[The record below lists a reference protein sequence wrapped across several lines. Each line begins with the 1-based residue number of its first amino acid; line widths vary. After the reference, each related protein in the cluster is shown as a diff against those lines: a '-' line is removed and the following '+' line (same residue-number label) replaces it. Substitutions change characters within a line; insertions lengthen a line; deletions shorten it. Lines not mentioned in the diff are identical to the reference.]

1 MWISCAACSWI
12 ALTTSG
18 WQWPVEQTATPA
30 LQSKKMLPS
39 TSSTQTPLA
48 RSATSLK
55 EGRGYEGVT
64 NFASASTIFLPFGPG
79 SAVLISGR
87 LGVASTVLDMFS
99 LLEER
104 TIKCGWE
111 VCYES
116 TRKTSRRRGSRV
128 TRAGD
133 NVIAGR
139 ASDLDSS
146 TAS

>member
-1 MWISCAACSWI
+1 MWISCSDCCWI
-12 ALTTSG
+12 AFTTSG
-18 WQWPVEQTATPA
+18 WQCPVEQTATPA

-87 LGVASTVLDMFS
+87 LGVASTVVDIFHS
-99 LLEER
+99 LEER
-104 TIKCGWE
+104 TITDG
-111 VCYES
+111 
-116 TRKTSRRRGSRV
+116 
-128 TRAGD
+128 
-133 NVIAGR
+133 I
-139 ASDLDSS
+139 
-146 TAS
+146 